1 MDQYRKTESA
11 PMILSDRQYAFVM
24 RRRIG
29 HLATADA
36 AAKPQVMPICFAIH
50 EDTLYTALDEKPKRA
65 RETKR
70 LKNISENPHVS
81 FVADHYDEEWSRLGW
96 VMLRGRAN
104 ILEEG
109 EEFERGATLLRK
121 RYVHYASMSLRP
133 IIAITILQVRSWGN
147 LDG

>member
-1 MDQYRKTESA
+1 
-11 PMILSDRQYAFVM
+11 MILTARQHAFVT

-50 EDTLYTALDEKPKRA
+50 QDILYTALDEKPKRA
-65 RETKR
+65 RDARR

-81 FVADHYDEEWSRLGW
+81 FLADRYDEDWSRLGW

-109 EEFERGATLLRK
+109 EAFDRGGTLLRK
-121 RYVHYASMSLRP
+121 RYAQYASMSLRP